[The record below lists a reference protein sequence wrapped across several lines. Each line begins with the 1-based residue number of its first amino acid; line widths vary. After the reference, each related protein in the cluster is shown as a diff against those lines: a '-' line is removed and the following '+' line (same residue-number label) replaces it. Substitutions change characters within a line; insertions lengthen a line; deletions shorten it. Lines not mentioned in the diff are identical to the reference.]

1 MGLKRGWALELC
13 EITEKKGVPR
23 ICMRRMLM
31 LPAVQPDTHIILE
44 KFDETSSVT
53 GRPSALRCP
62 PAPPFRDPPSDS
74 VLAFYVGAS
83 SRSGEKQKLL
93 FSVFTSTLRSFT
105 MTIKRTTRFRWRK
118 RDIRPFIV
126 PWNEWGPEL
135 TRWIDVGDIP
145 MVRALSG
152 ARCVI
157 SERSTGRVRMLD
169 FNPERL
175 HWIDNWIKR
184 KAGETEGRDWRM
196 GTSPTTIL
204 AGEVFKYG
212 IVSKLPYYEVRK
224 TGVGVEADFT
234 FLIDDKW
241 FVLIRVCS
249 KQYNVANIRLISN
262 IFSYNKPGRRPDL
275 IDGES
280 YSSTVHSV
288 LASGSGT

>member
-1 MGLKRGWALELC
+1 
-13 EITEKKGVPR
+13 
-23 ICMRRMLM
+23 MRRMLM

-53 GRPSALRCP
+53 GRPSALRRP
-62 PAPPFRDPPSDS
+62 PTLPFRDPPSDS
-74 VLAFYVGAS
+74 VLAFYVRAS

-105 MTIKRTTRFRWRK
+105 ATIKRTTCFWQIK
-118 RDIRPFIV
+118 RDIWPFIV

-135 TRWIDVGDIP
+135 TRWVNIGDIP

-152 ARCVI
+152 TRCVI
-157 SERSTGRVRMLD
+157 SGRSTGRVRMLD

-184 KAGETEGRDWRM
+184 KAGETGGMDWQM
-196 GTSPTTIL
+196 GTVPTTIL
-204 AGEVFKYG
+204 AGEVFNYDL
-212 IVSKLPYYEVRK
+212 VSKLPYYEARK
-224 TGVGVEADFT
+224 TGFPVETDFK
-234 FLIDDKW
+234 FLIDDKCI
-241 FVLIRVCS
+241 VLIRVCS

-262 IFSYNKPGRRPDL
+262 IPIIKSGRRPDF

-280 YSSTVHSV
+280 
-288 LASGSGT
+288 